1 MLNAMRKNTKIVLW
15 IVIAAFIGTIV
26 FAWGMQ
32 YTASQQMKN
41 YVAKVNGEKI
51 TADEYLFYFDRL
63 ARQWEAQ
70 NPQSEMP
77 EDQRTRFHYDAWR
90 ELLRNVLMQQ
100 QVERYGLRVTD
111 GEVLEFLQKYYYA
124 VPELMQLEVFQTNG
138 QFDYNKYISIMNSKD
153 PAAGPFWAQIE
164 ALVRPKIL
172 EFKLSNAVFSTARVS
187 NLDVVNRYKEYNEYY
202 QVKIVHIR
210 SDQFRTQ
217 FPSPTEEELKAELEK
232 NKEKYRQPERAFI
245 KFVRVN
251 KTSGLEDEQRAE
263 DEALTIREEA
273 QKALDSTAFAELA
286 RKYSQDP
293 TVAQNGGDLGWF
305 GRGQMVAAF
314 DSAVFAMKPGQLSQP
329 VRTSFGWHLIK
340 LWSKKKEKNGERVH
354 ASHILLKIEASSEG
368 TEQLK
373 TMAENFSR
381 RAAEEG
387 FEKVASEMQ
396 LVIDSSNIFTRD
408 ASITSLGFY
417 TEINQFVFSNKPGS
431 SSPVY
436 NVPGAFAVVKVEK
449 RLPAGIPKLEE
460 VKSVLRANL
469 MRRRTMEQARQ
480 KAEGIWQLVQK
491 GTSIDSAS
499 ARFKETVATE
509 HIWGWGAWVP
519 GMGDAPAFLGAVI
532 RAHQQK
538 QRFVPPVP
546 TDIGYVLG
554 ELLQYLPYDAGRFAA
569 TKDSTAQSLYQKRRT
584 DALNA
589 WLAQLQRDAD
599 IEDYRMEVLGA
610 NF

>member
-1 MLNAMRKNTKIVLW
+1 MLKTMRKNTKIVLW
-15 IVIAAFIGTIV
+15 LVIAAFIGTIV

-32 YTASQQMKN
+32 YTASERMRN

-51 TADEYLFYFDRL
+51 SADEYLFYFDRMV
-63 ARQWEAQ
+63 RQWESQ
-70 NPQSEMP
+70 NPQSELP
-77 EDQRTRFHYDAWR
+77 DDQRAKLHYDAWR
-90 ELLRNVLMQQ
+90 ELLRNVLMEQ
-100 QVERYGLRVTD
+100 QVKQYGLRVTD

-124 VPELMQLEVFQTNG
+124 VPELTQLEVFQTNG
-138 QFDYNKYISIMNSKD
+138 QFDYNKYMTIMNSKD

-187 NLDVVNRYKEYNEYY
+187 NQDVVNRYKEFNEYY
-202 QVKIVHIR
+202 KVKIVHVR

-217 FPSPTEEELKAELEK
+217 IPAPTEEELKTEFEK

-245 KFVRVN
+245 KFVHF
-251 KTSGLEDEQRAE
+251 KKASGLEDEERAE
-263 DEALTIREEA
+263 DNALKIREA
-273 QKALDSTAFAELA
+273 VNKAADSAAFAALA
-286 RKYSQDP
+286 RLYSDDP
-293 TVAQNGGDLGWF
+293 TALQNGGDLGWF

-314 DSAVFAMKPGQLSQP
+314 DSAAFAMKPGELSQP

-340 LWSKKKEKNGERVH
+340 LWSRKKGKNGEQVH
-354 ASHILLKIEASSEG
+354 ASHILLKIEPSREG

-381 RAAEEG
+381 RVGEGG

-408 ASITSLGFY
+408 ASIAGVGLF
-417 TEINQFVFSNKPGS
+417 TEINQFVFSSKPGS
-431 SSPVY
+431 TSPVY
-436 NVPGAFAVVKVEK
+436 NVPGSFVVVKVEK
-449 RLPAGIPKLEE
+449 HFPAGIPRFDE
-460 VKSVLRANL
+460 VKSMVRSDFIRRKTMNL
-469 MRRRTMEQARQ
+469 ARQ
-480 KAEGIWQLVQK
+480 KAEGIGQLLQK
-491 GTSIDSAS
+491 GTSIDSAA
-499 ARFKETVATE
+499 ARFNQTVETE

-538 QRFVPPVP
+538 QRFIPPVP

-554 ELLQYLPYDAGRFAA
+554 ELLQYLPYDAGRFAVA
-569 TKDSTAQSLYQKRRT
+569 KDSTVQSLYQKRRT
-584 DALNA
+584 DAINA
-589 WLAQLQRDAD
+589 WIAQEQRDAD